1 MSDTRLVSLAEHPVA
16 AAKIR
21 RAKAWAGIGGF
32 VLMTVVGLQHGSPL
46 EATLVR
52 ALVGGLAANL
62 LVWAVLLAVV
72 KRLLIAQ
79 ATVAAR
85 AARARRAA
93 AAAEAE

>member
-16 AAKIR
+16 ALKIR
-21 RAKAWAGIGGF
+21 RAKAWAGLGGF
-32 VLMTVVGLQHGSPL
+32 ALMTVVGLRHGSPL

-62 LVWAVLLAVV
+62 LVWAVSVAVV
-72 KRLLIAQ
+72 KRVLIAQ

-85 AARARRAA
+85 VARERRAA
-93 AAAEAE
+93 LEAE